1 MGDIFLNG
9 TQYAG
14 GPTNVE
20 ANPVGAPTDVLN
32 TIRIGSTVYSIS
44 GGGGGGNRGMERISN
59 GSGNNSLIRERIT
72 IESV

>member
-20 ANPVGAPTDVLN
+20 ANPVGAPTDILN

-44 GGGGGGNRGMERISN
+44 GGGGGNRGMERISSN
-59 GSGNNSLIRERIT
+59 SGNTSLVRERIT